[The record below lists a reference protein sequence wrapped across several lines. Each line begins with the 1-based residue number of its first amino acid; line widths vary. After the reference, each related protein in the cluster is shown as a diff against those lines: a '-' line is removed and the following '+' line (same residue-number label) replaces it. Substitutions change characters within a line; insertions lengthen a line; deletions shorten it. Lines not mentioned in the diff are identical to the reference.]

1 MNQTQQQVIALA
13 GLFQAMEAV
22 DHIAQTGRCNEA
34 VLETSINGLFVE
46 NPDNALSVYGQLADI
61 KLSWKEDTAMV
72 VVMAANGYPGPYVKG
87 TEIKMLEEAK
97 TTLDDYDA
105 YASALKF
112 NQLLW
117 TIIQADVVDKEN
129 KLPPQIKA
137 NILSLSIF
145 VDRQTIKALADT
157 KEQHLSVL
165 VNINKN
171 LAEGL
176 MARPDDP
183 QVKPTAPL
191 TGTTE
196 TTSDIS
202 A

>member
-1 MNQTQQQVIALA
+1 MSQDKLQAYAQTQKSSMPPREVEAMAFTKAAL
-13 GLFQAMEAV
+13 
-22 DHIAQTGRCNEA
+22 
-34 VLETSINGLFVE
+34 
-46 NPDNALSVYGQLADI
+46 
-61 KLSWKEDTAMV
+61 
-72 VVMAANGYPGPYVKG
+72 
-87 TEIKMLEEAK
+87 MLEEAK
-97 TTLDDYDA
+97 STLDDYDS

-157 KEQHLSVL
+157 KEYHLNVL
-165 VNINKN
+165 ININKN

-176 MARPDDP
+176 MAQANDP
-183 QVKPTAPL
+183 QVEASTPL
-191 TGTTE
+191 PE
-196 TTSDIS
+196 NPEAASDIS
-202 A
+202 V

>member
-1 MNQTQQQVIALA
+1 MSQDKLQAYAQTQKTSMPPREVEAMAFTKAAL
-13 GLFQAMEAV
+13 
-22 DHIAQTGRCNEA
+22 
-34 VLETSINGLFVE
+34 
-46 NPDNALSVYGQLADI
+46 
-61 KLSWKEDTAMV
+61 
-72 VVMAANGYPGPYVKG
+72 
-87 TEIKMLEEAK
+87 MLEDVK
-97 TTLDDYDA
+97 KTLDDYDS

-157 KEQHLSVL
+157 KGDYLDTL
-165 VNINKN
+165 ININKN

-176 MARPDDP
+176 MAQPDDP
-183 QVKPTAPL
+183 LVDPPVSSPDAMVAQ
-191 TGTTE
+191 
-196 TTSDIS
+196 SDIS